1 MTRVVL
7 VAGAS
12 GVVGQA
18 AITAFAAA
26 GDQVLAL
33 SRRAP
38 ALGADGPARDGTVV
52 HLPVDLRDPDSVQA
66 QAGALATVTHLVYA
80 ALYEQ
85 PGLIEGW
92 VDPEQMAIN
101 DEMFAT
107 LTAVLCAQPS
117 SLEQICLMQGTKAY
131 GAHLHA
137 IEVPAREDRQRDAHD
152 NFYWLQ
158 EDRLRQ
164 LCAARNGL
172 SYTIVRPQIVFGDA
186 LGSAMNLVPVIGCYG
201 ALCKAAG
208 EPLHFPGGPFGAGQ
222 DTLFEATDALLLGR
236 MLQWATRAP
245 EARNRI
251 FNVTNGEPFTFSSL
265 WPDVAGALGM
275 VTGEHRPRALA
286 PWLTQQADRFAQIQ
300 ERLDLV
306 RQPLASM
313 LGESHHYADALLAP
327 QRTSPAPPAL
337 VSTVALRQAGFGE
350 CCDTRQMFA
359 SALARLQAARVL
371 PPASWDGQL

>member
-1 MTRVVL
+1 MH
-7 VAGAS
+7 
-12 GVVGQA
+12 
-18 AITAFAAA
+18 
-26 GDQVLAL
+26 L
-33 SRRAP
+33 S
-38 ALGADGPARDGTVV
+38 
-52 HLPVDLRDPDSVQA
+52 VDLRDPDSVRSRA
-66 QAGALATVTHLVYA
+66 AELATVTHLVYA

-107 LTAVLCAQPS
+107 LTGVLCAAPS
-117 SLEQICLMQGTKAY
+117 SLEHICLMQGTKAY

-137 IEVPAREDRQRDAHD
+137 IEIPAREDSQRDAHD

-158 EDRLRQ
+158 EDRLRR
-164 LCAARNGL
+164 LCAAHSAL

-186 LGSAMNLVPVIGCYG
+186 LGSAMNLIPVIGCYG

-208 EPLHFPGGPFGAGQ
+208 APLHFPGGPFGAGR
-222 DTLFEATDALLLGR
+222 DTLFEATDAMLLGR
-236 MLQWATRAP
+236 MLHWATHAAA
-245 EARNRI
+245 ARNRI

-265 WPDVAGALGM
+265 WPDIATALGM
-275 VTGEHRPRALA
+275 APGEHRPLALA
-286 PWLTQQADRFAQIQ
+286 PWLAEQADRFARIQ
-300 ERLDLV
+300 NRLQLLGP
-306 RQPLASM
+306 PLMVM

-327 QRTSPAPPAL
+327 TRTAPAPAAL
-337 VSTVALRQAGFGE
+337 VSTVALRQAGFEE

-359 SALARLQAARVL
+359 AALARLQAARVL

>member
-18 AITAFAAA
+18 AIAAFAAA

-33 SRRAP
+33 SRRVP
-38 ALGADGPARDGTVV
+38 ALTTDGPERQSAVV
-52 HLPVDLRDPDSVQA
+52 HLPVDLRDPASVQA
-66 QAGALATVTHLVYA
+66 QAGALARVTHLVYA

-101 DEMFAT
+101 DQMFAT

-137 IEVPAREDRQRDAHD
+137 IDVPAREDSPRDAHD

-164 LCAARNGL
+164 LCAARDGL
-172 SYTIVRPQIVFGDA
+172 AYTIVRPQIVFGDA
-186 LGSAMNLVPVIGCYG
+186 LGSAMNLMPVIGCYG
-201 ALCKAAG
+201 ALRKVAG
-208 EPLHFPGGPFGAGQ
+208 EPLHYPGGPFGAGQ

-236 MLQWATRAP
+236 MLHWATRAP

-265 WPDVAGALGM
+265 WPDIAVALGM
-275 VTGEHRPRALA
+275 VPGEHRPLTLA
-286 PWLTQQADRFAQIQ
+286 PWLAEQADRYGQIQ

-306 RQPLASM
+306 RHPLLSM
-313 LGESHHYADALLAP
+313 LGESHHYADALFAP
-327 QRTSPAPPAL
+327 QRKSPAPPAL

-350 CCDTRQMFA
+350 CCDTRQMFTA
-359 SALARLQAARVL
+359 ALARLQAARVL
-371 PPASWDGQL
+371 PPVSWDGQL